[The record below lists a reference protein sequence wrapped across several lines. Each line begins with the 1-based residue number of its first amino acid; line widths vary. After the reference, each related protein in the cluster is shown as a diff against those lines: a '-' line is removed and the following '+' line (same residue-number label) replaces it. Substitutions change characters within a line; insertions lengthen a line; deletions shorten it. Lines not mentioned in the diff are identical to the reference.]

1 MIIEQ
6 KLITPEIAAD
16 MLTRNIGNRP
26 LRPKVWRSYA
36 ADMKSGNWRKTHEAI
51 AVSASGRLLNGQH
64 RLTAVVHSG
73 VAQTFWVAVYDT
85 QEVAMDLPIDYGAR
99 RSLADILNEDKLSV
113 QTASALYR
121 TAITRRQQDPRP
133 NEAQYILSKA
143 GSAIQA
149 AVAVSRGRER
159 LKASALA
166 RAAIVT
172 NILLYEQDKEAIV
185 ESYRRWVVG
194 ENAIWPS
201 VEALNKQL
209 PSMDNKFTNNTF
221 CRVAFAFNPENRE
234 ARVVRMNAMQEAEL
248 LENLTAKLASVFP
261 EMSAQ

>member
-36 ADMKSGNWRKTHEAI
+36 SDMKSGNWRKTHEAI
-51 AVSASGRLLNGQH
+51 AVSVSGRLLNGQH

-73 VAQTFWVAVYDT
+73 VPQMFWVAVYDT
-85 QEVAMDLPIDYGAR
+85 QEAAMDLPIDYGAR
-99 RSLADILNEDKLSV
+99 RSLADILNEDKLAV

-121 TAITRRQQDPRP
+121 TAITRRQIDPRP
-133 NEAQYILSKA
+133 SEAQYILEQA
-143 GSAIQA
+143 GGAIEA
-149 AVAVSRGRER
+149 AVSVSRGRER

-166 RAAIVT
+166 RAAVVT
-172 NILLYEQDKEAIV
+172 KILLYPAEKDSIV

-209 PSMDNKFTNNTF
+209 PAMDNKFTNNTF

-234 ARVVRMNAMQEAEL
+234 AKIVRMNAQQETDL
-248 LENLTAKLASVFP
+248 LVDLTAKLARIFP
-261 EMSAQ
+261 KVTEQ